1 MPAAADRN
9 LEIELMGELDGRH
22 DVGHAAAAR
31 DQRRAL
37 VDHAVVDAPRR
48 LVAIVVRLEKQAA
61 ETGRK
66 LVEAIEKCSYRQ
78 RTILFDCRMASLG
91 RWSRMRTERTIQ
103 AGFTARR
110 VTPTGV
116 D

>member
-1 MPAAADRN
+1 M
-9 LEIELMGELDGRH
+9 
-22 DVGHAAAAR
+22 VR

-66 LVEAIEKCSYRQ
+66 LVEAIEKCSYRHEDHPF
-78 RTILFDCRMASLG
+78 RLSDG
-91 RWSRMRTERTIQ
+91 KSRQ
-103 AGFTARR
+103 VVQNAN
-110 VTPTGV
+110 
-116 D
+116 